1 MLFSLLLL
9 ILLLCLGLPPSASF
23 IPPSL
28 SRSTPFKTSLNYL
41 QRPSPSLSP
50 EDVVRAQLESF
61 QKGDVYRVMKFAS
74 PELRAP
80 WKKNPVALNR
90 LFSPLL
96 NCTHYTLLSG
106 LNINENYKRIRVRVT
121 TSDPILTDSKSTSL
135 FGEASKNKQ
144 KDDSEKTYEF
154 NWDLGRQKECLLIE
168 EEFYLEDNGEVDRGI
183 GLAACWMVDS
193 VEPVDVNPE
202 ILK

>member
-1 MLFSLLLL
+1 MSSRLLASSLVIQYPEDHHREQKEF
-9 ILLLCLGLPPSASF
+9 ILLPPTTNLPP
-23 IPPSL
+23 
-28 SRSTPFKTSLNYL
+28 L
-41 QRPSPSLSP
+41 Q
-50 EDVVRAQLESF
+50 
-61 QKGDVYRVMKFAS
+61 FAS